1 MVVDGV
7 VTRNKRWGPQAQ
19 GVGRGKK
26 AKVPQRHAGAS
37 HSGGSDDDFVSPPL
51 AFLARLEQDPVWNV
65 PDGELTAEEDAAFP
79 RIKTRSCAGVLV
91 DALQD
96 LSCQQ
101 KDDIGDMG
109 FASLLD
115 FGITGCPARLVHW
128 LLPNF
133 DDETRSFDL
142 GGGRV
147 LALEKRDVELVL
159 GFPRGHIDMVKRD
172 KLDVSNL
179 LKKWRGKFEK
189 ARHMVTP
196 SEISTVMVGRVDG
209 AFGSGVIS
217 VAWKSGAHKV
227 FVGPAEF
234 VALFYVDRV
243 MHLARSIPRLIPTFR
258 GWSFELLEQRELS
271 EIRLGGFGLGV
282 IEPQNEAGGHVGVG
296 GAPTPQV
303 PEEGDGVCSS
313 PGSAIEYG
321 RKTIDELVVE
331 HTTIMARSILQLS
344 QLFKYAREG
353 GSGGDL
359 CRQMCEALQLL
370 VGGQPQPSSLD
381 LEGVLPSQPTF
392 SQREDM
398 FWSNAENLR
407 AIEDIERAISER
419 NELFDV
425 PSFSLGFTQ
434 EFGDAVQGV
443 VDDIAR
449 DYGAAGVVAEVNPVD
464 PSVVA
469 PAEGVCPAN
478 TLADGD
484 GEVAPANVDSHLG
497 DPVVA
502 TPFEVLDGRSGVDPG
517 RSDGPVCAALVKLL
531 GLSCHLQSSGQSQP
545 VIASLLDLPEDA
557 VVVNWLLAGSGAN
570 IEEILVSI
578 DGRVARCD
586 DLLTLVPGSQ
596 VGCAII
602 DVWSSILNCREHT
615 KELGAPSRF
624 FASTFTTLHTVVD
637 TSQSRNRT
645 VELFRERL
653 YVDLE
658 SSLYSDFKEVDLMF
672 FPILRREHYFLVCFD
687 FRRFRMEVIDNNPS
701 PAATKNKYGESLVDM
716 QDMLSEFFTKVHPRR
731 SVLCDRVV
739 PKRMQ
744 MHWQNFKNK
753 TDCGVYLMR
762 HMKTFMGQGVSDWE
776 CGLAKGDSGMLK
788 NSGCST

>member
-1 MVVDGV
+1 MGV
-7 VTRNKRWGPQAQ
+7 YLCAICVS
-19 GVGRGKK
+19 GKK

-37 HSGGSDDDFVSPPL
+37 YSGGSDDDFVSPPL

-79 RIKTRSCAGVLV
+79 RIKTRSRAGVLV

-142 GGGRV
+142 G
-147 LALEKRDVELVL
+147 VL

-209 AFGSGVIS
+209 DLWFRRHFCML

-271 EIRLGGFGLGV
+271 EIRLGGFGIGV

-313 PGSAIEYG
+313 PGPAIEYG

-331 HTTIMARSILQLS
+331 HTTIVARSILQLS

-449 DYGAAGVVAEVNPVD
+449 DYGAAGCVRNE
-464 PSVVA
+464 
-469 PAEGVCPAN
+469 
-478 TLADGD
+478 
-484 GEVAPANVDSHLG
+484 NVQLVSPEFNL
-497 DPVVA
+497 
-502 TPFEVLDGRSGVDPG
+502 FYFLL
-517 RSDGPVCAALVKLL
+517 VCAFIHLLIYLFYWVHRVLSMGLVGWRLW
-531 GLSCHLQSSGQSQP
+531 G
-545 VIASLLDLPEDA
+545 A
-557 VVVNWLLAGSGAN
+557 VP
-570 IEEILVSI
+570 
-578 DGRVARCD
+578 D
-586 DLLTLVPGSQ
+586 
-596 VGCAII
+596 
-602 DVWSSILNCREHT
+602 
-615 KELGAPSRF
+615 
-624 FASTFTTLHTVVD
+624 
-637 TSQSRNRT
+637 
-645 VELFRERL
+645 
-653 YVDLE
+653 
-658 SSLYSDFKEVDLMF
+658 
-672 FPILRREHYFLVCFD
+672 
-687 FRRFRMEVIDNNPS
+687 
-701 PAATKNKYGESLVDM
+701 
-716 QDMLSEFFTKVHPRR
+716 
-731 SVLCDRVV
+731 
-739 PKRMQ
+739 
-744 MHWQNFKNK
+744 
-753 TDCGVYLMR
+753 
-762 HMKTFMGQGVSDWE
+762 
-776 CGLAKGDSGMLK
+776 
-788 NSGCST
+788 